1 MRPRSGCSAPCRAAS
16 NGEQPIIHHPA
27 TYYEMTRY
35 VSNEDGTY
43 GPSRR
48 SGHDDTVIAF
58 GIAIMTIV
66 TERPDAGPTPAH
78 LGHAPPYTP
87 GQTPP
92 RLSQA
97 YGRTF
102 QMPGES
108 PAAWDD
114 DAMVGID
121 MLY

>member
-1 MRPRSGCSAPCRAAS
+1 MS
-16 NGEQPIIHHPA
+16 
-27 TYYEMTRY
+27 RY

-66 TERPDAGPTPAH
+66 TERPNHPNEHMAAPP
-78 LGHAPPYTP
+78 PPYTP

-92 RLSQA
+92 RLSDA
-97 YGRTF
+97 YAPTVNLSNLQVDLGVWAT
-102 QMPGES
+102 
-108 PAAWDD
+108 AIWK
-114 DAMVGID
+114 
-121 MLY
+121 